1 MRRTLLA
8 VVTGL
13 ALVAISPTVNAAPG
27 SQPGSALV
35 AAVPWGMSPALQLT
49 LTPADMQAIAAR
61 YEMGVDT
68 AHDAALEEI
77 IVTSPVE
84 ALPMRDPVRE
94 VWTGLAAPV
103 WALLHPAQAWRIFL
117 PIPPE

>member
-1 MRRTLLA
+1 MRRILLA
-8 VVTGL
+8 VAIGL
-13 ALVAISPTVNAAPG
+13 ALVAISATVNAAVS
-27 SQPGSALV
+27 SQPGSAAV
-35 AAVPWGMSPALQLT
+35 AAAARGTSPALRLT

-61 YEMGVDT
+61 YEMGID
-68 AHDAALEEI
+68 ASHDAPLEEI

-84 ALPMRDPVRE
+84 ALPMQDPVRE